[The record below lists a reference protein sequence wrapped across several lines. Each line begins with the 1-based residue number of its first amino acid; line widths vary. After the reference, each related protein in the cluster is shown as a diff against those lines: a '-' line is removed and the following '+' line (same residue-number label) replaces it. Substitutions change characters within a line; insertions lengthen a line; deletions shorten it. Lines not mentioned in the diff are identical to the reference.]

1 MDVRNAVITMSSPKG
16 EIIMSQPAKAAPLLS
31 VTVLN
36 YNYGHFLAHCLDSI
50 LGQSFTDFELILIN
64 DKSTDNSLEVI
75 KPYLDDPR
83 VRLIDHQQNKGFVAS
98 LIEGATE
105 SRGTYISV
113 ISADDWVVE
122 PTAFAQQIEVLEQH
136 PKTVMAFSAYGLY
149 ADNDTLSHV
158 SQATSTSY
166 VRPGRVVFQDFLING
181 YPQHSGTI
189 ARKSAYEAMG
199 GYDPTLR
206 WSVDAQIWLGLCHFG
221 DIAYI
226 DKMLY
231 AYRRH
236 PSSMSKDPTAL
247 RNAIYE
253 LFRLFDWA
261 FAFMSEAERR
271 ELNWLY
277 KKARQRALIS
287 FAADAVF
294 SGNNQLGWRFFK
306 VGIQVSPL
314 ETLLQKGSLGIAIR
328 ALFGEAGYNLL
339 TGKLRKGQPGTAS

>member
-1 MDVRNAVITMSSPKG
+1 MTINT
-16 EIIMSQPAKAAPLLS
+16 PLLS

-36 YNYGHFLAHCLDSI
+36 YNYAHFLPTCLDSI
-50 LGQSFTDFELILIN
+50 LGQSFTNFEIILIN
-64 DKSTDNSLEVI
+64 DTSTDNSLDVI
-75 KPYLDDPR
+75 KPYLADPR

-105 SRGTYISV
+105 SRGAYISV
-113 ISADDWVVE
+113 ISADDWVVD
-122 PTAFAQQIEVLEQH
+122 PNAFAEQIAALEQH
-136 PKTVMAFSAYGLY
+136 PKAVIAFSAYGLY

-158 SQATSTSY
+158 SRAATGSY
-166 VRPGRVVFQDFLING
+166 IRPGLTAFQDFLLNG

-221 DIAYI
+221 EVAYI

-236 PSSMSKDPTAL
+236 PSSMSKEPAAL

-253 LFRLFDWA
+253 LFHLFDWA
-261 FAFMSEAERR
+261 FAFIPKGERR
-271 ELNWLY
+271 KLDWLY

-294 SGNNQLGWRFFK
+294 SGNTKLGWRFYK
-306 VGIQVSPL
+306 VGLQVSPL
-314 ETLLQKGSLGIAIR
+314 ETLLQKGSLAIAIR
-328 ALFGEAGYNLL
+328 VLLGEAGYNML
-339 TGKLRKGQPGTAS
+339 TGKRAGNAI